1 MSYQEDLSLID
12 DGITALANGMAVEV
26 WKDRLAELGL
36 NRQDIKAK
44 TLEVISVINYTYG
57 ATIQTELMASG
68 TASKPYHLHESVF
81 EKIVERRTTKVQAE
95 LSQII
100 GQQIMDGG
108 QPAAVVEQ
116 NAHPLLDADVLRSA
130 FRKAN
135 PEDEVQEEE
144 IDDSSPVSLI
154 IGIVLLLGGIGLT
167 MASSGRT
174 VFYGAV
180 LVGLVMI
187 GKYFIALLFYR

>member
-1 MSYQEDLSLID
+1 
-12 DGITALANGMAVEV
+12 
-26 WKDRLAELGL
+26 
-36 NRQDIKAK
+36 
-44 TLEVISVINYTYG
+44 
-57 ATIQTELMASG
+57 
-68 TASKPYHLHESVF
+68 
-81 EKIVERRTTKVQAE
+81 VQAE